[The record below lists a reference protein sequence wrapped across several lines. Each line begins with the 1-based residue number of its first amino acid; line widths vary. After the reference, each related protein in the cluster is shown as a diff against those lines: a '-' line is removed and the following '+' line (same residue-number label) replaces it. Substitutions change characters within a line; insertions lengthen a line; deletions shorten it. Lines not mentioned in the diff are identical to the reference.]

1 MKGFLRDAYLSHMA
15 KGARVLIPRISL
27 DVCKEAF
34 THWLD
39 HRASR
44 LGAALAFYSLLSL
57 APLLLFVVAIVAL
70 VFGRQ
75 EAQSWILQQVR
86 QLVGPQ
92 GATTV
97 YTLLRD
103 AHHSSSG
110 FTAGFIGILTLLFG
124 ASGVF
129 SELRDGLDTVWECC
143 PGTGSGWKGLATS
156 RLFAFGMVLSIGFLL
171 LVSLIVSTTLA
182 ALLRYFSQV
191 IPVPGTV
198 LVAINFV
205 AAIYMIAFLFA
216 LIFKYVPHAHV
227 DWAEAWNG
235 ALFTAIL
242 FTFGKML
249 LGEYLGVASVGSAY
263 GAAGSV
269 VAVVVWVYYS
279 AQIFY
284 YGAEF
289 IWVHSKRHREHRT
302 DSSVNRPSP
311 NLANAAG
318 A

>member
-1 MKGFLRDAYLSHMA
+1 M
-15 KGARVLIPRISL
+15 IPRISL
-27 DVCKEAF
+27 EDCKQAF
-34 THWLD
+34 ARWLD

-75 EAQSWILQQVR
+75 EAQSWILEETR

-92 GATTV
+92 GASAV
-97 YTLLRD
+97 SNLLRH

-110 FTAGFIGILTLLFG
+110 LAAGFIGILTLLFG

-129 SELRDGLDTVWECC
+129 SELRDGLNTVWECC
-143 PGTGSGWKGLATS
+143 AGAGSGWRGLAKS
-156 RLFAFGMVLSIGFLL
+156 RLFAFGMVLAVGFLL

-182 ALLRYFSQV
+182 AILRYFSHV
-191 IPVPGTV
+191 IPVPGIV
-198 LVAINFV
+198 LLAVNFV

-216 LIFKYVPHAHV
+216 LIFRYVPHVHV
-227 DWAEAWNG
+227 DWMDVWNG
-235 ALFTAIL
+235 ALFTAFL
-242 FTFGKML
+242 FTIGKML
-249 LGEYLGVASVGSAY
+249 LGVYLGVAGVGSAY

-279 AQIFY
+279 AQILY

-289 IWVHSKRHREHRT
+289 IWVHSKRRREHLT
-302 DSSVNRPSP
+302 DSGLNRPSSK
-311 NLANAAG
+311 LAKAAG

>member
-1 MKGFLRDAYLSHMA
+1 
-15 KGARVLIPRISL
+15 LIPRISF
-27 DVCKEAF
+27 DVCKEAL
-34 THWLD
+34 TRWID
-39 HRASR
+39 DRASR

-86 QLVGPQ
+86 HLVGPQ

-103 AHHSSSG
+103 AHQPSSG
-110 FTAGFIGILTLLFG
+110 FTAGFIGVLTLLFG

-129 SELRDGLDTVWECC
+129 SELRDGLNTLWECC
-143 PGTGSGWKGLATS
+143 AGGGNGWKGLAKS
-156 RLFAFGMVLSIGFLL
+156 RLFAFGMVLAIGFLL
-171 LVSLIVSTTLA
+171 MVSLILSTTLA
-182 ALLRYFSQV
+182 ALLRYFSEV

-198 LVAINFV
+198 LLAVNFV
-205 AAIYMIAFLFA
+205 GGIYMIAFLFA
-216 LIFKYVPHAHV
+216 LIFKYVPRV
-227 DWAEAWNG
+227 QIDWAEVWNG

-242 FTFGKML
+242 FTAGKML
-249 LGEYLGVASVGSAY
+249 LGVYLGVAGVGSAY

-289 IWVHSKRHREHRT
+289 IWVNSKRRREHLT
-302 DSSVNRPSP
+302 DSSLNRPSSK
-311 NLANAAG
+311 LANAAG